1 MQRELDPAD
10 SPSTEASELDKKR
23 AKKRA
28 KMERYRANVRV
39 RRDHVQDPLHT
50 PSVAKSEKS
59 PPERAPPFPVKEHIM
74 AVIASPEPLSKETQ
88 LDLAESVDL
97 IFKAAS
103 DLRYPP
109 GMASQATCRRQR
121 LPRSTTPSVCGE
133 LSRTSS
139 VSGTLQASRSLSLEI
154 STAPVTPASR
164 KKASAATRML

>member
-109 GMASQATCRRQR
+109 GMARLRAGDKGCRAVRLLRCAENSPEHLLFPVHSRRQ
-121 LPRSTTPSVCGE
+121 E
-133 LSRTSS
+133 
-139 VSGTLQASRSLSLEI
+139 A
-154 STAPVTPASR
+154 
-164 KKASAATRML
+164 